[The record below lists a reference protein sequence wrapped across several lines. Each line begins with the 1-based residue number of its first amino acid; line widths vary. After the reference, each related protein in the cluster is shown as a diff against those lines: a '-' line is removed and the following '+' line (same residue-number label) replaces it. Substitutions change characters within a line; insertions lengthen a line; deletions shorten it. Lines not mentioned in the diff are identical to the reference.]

1 MCGLRDIGDYVFRA
15 SRSLDIGEEEVPSP
29 VFEPSAKFP
38 EDAGL
43 AHATLSA
50 QEHVVAVVNS
60 WLQYPQ
66 LWLAVEEVVATHPMS
81 GGRFHG
87 GRLLVRRIC

>member
-1 MCGLRDIGDYVFRA
+1 MCGLRDIGDHVFRT
-15 SRSLDIGEEEVPSP
+15 SRSLDVSEEEVPSLL
-29 VFEPSAKFP
+29 FEPPAKLP

-60 WLQYPQ
+60 
-66 LWLAVEEVVATHPMS
+66 
-81 GGRFHG
+81 
-87 GRLLVRRIC
+87 